1 MTNEKRLEKLYAIAK
16 AADADRYD
24 AFCKNLK
31 LAATSGLFPEIM
43 THCAD
48 MILDIVEQEDKKT
61 AKPATLALVKKLYK
75 NATSA
80 CAGGYIDNG
89 KYCITDG
96 CTAIRLNNAN
106 FDTIPTR
113 EPLHVIRCALSDF
126 PQDAQEIPVPS
137 VAELK
142 QYIAAHKTSKNA
154 RVCIDLGA
162 AYVDA
167 EKLLDIVKA
176 FPKDIAFW
184 THKPGY
190 MIYFNT
196 ADFGDGILC
205 EVRRP

>member
-1 MTNEKRLEKLYAIAK
+1 MTNENRLEKLYAIAK

-24 AFCKNLK
+24 AFCKNPK

-48 MILDIVEQEDKKT
+48 MILDIMEQEDKKT

-80 CAGGYIDNG
+80 CAGGYTDNG

-96 CTAIRLNNAN
+96 YTAIRLNNGN

-113 EPLHVIRCALSDF
+113 EPLRQICRAFTDF

-137 VAELK
+137 AAELK
-142 QYIAAHKTSKNA
+142 QYIAAHKTSKIA

-184 THKPGY
+184 THRPGY